1 MRPDDRLLSPGLLE
15 APVGSL
21 LARLADSV
29 SVGVAGVGGVAG
41 VATMG
46 GVEIR
51 CGAATA
57 ATAGTGAAEGA
68 GDAGVVGACTAG
80 EDDASDARE
89 LAGTCAGGR
98 GCGVLRC
105 GDTLGAAWAV
115 AARRGRF
122 GSAEVRDVSSAA
134 SASTPAAD
142 GAAGCA
148 AGVGDGTDAGGRT
161 GTGAVYVDGEEEP
174 ARPRTATPALLVER
188 RLLPG
193 AGDGAAVAGTVAG
206 VVADC
211 CSPGVVPGLK
221 SVSCESHERI
231 TKEGYHALGLASK
244 RVRASKPLREFLT
257 LSSSAGCAEGGAAA
271 VAGVAGVTS
280 VAAPP
285 VTAGAADGATVLG
298 AAAGTLPVTELRLE
312 GERGLTCCGPC
323 TTAETVTTCAL
334 GTAACERRRLP
345 KSALGAPPPRGES
358 GAGAAASACVV
369 AAGFWG
375 DAASPAAGA
384 AGLAASFGAAAAAA
398 SRGIAGAGAALGITS
413 GLSGRGLAIA
423 APTAGED
430 CARGRASPGAAGRA
444 IAGPAMLERDE
455 VTTAVGVGE
464 LPLDARD
471 EVDRGEGS
479 AARRSAR
486 SRISTLAAVRS
497 MGRSC
502 VPFSSLTKP
511 TLAMGDCVGS
521 RTLVGLR
528 RTTRRPTN
536 LGCFSRNAM
545 RAAPVVGLSAG

>member
-1 MRPDDRLLSPGLLE
+1 MLRPDERLLSPGLLE

-21 LARLADSV
+21 LARPAGGTALADSV
-29 SVGVAGVGGVAG
+29 SVAGVGGVAG

-46 GVEIR
+46 GVETR

-57 ATAGTGAAEGA
+57 ATAGAGAAEGA
-68 GDAGVVGACTAG
+68 GDAGVVGACTTAG
-80 EDDASDARE
+80 EDDVARE

-257 LSSSAGCAEGGAAA
+257 LSSSAG
-271 VAGVAGVTS
+271 
-280 VAAPP
+280 
-285 VTAGAADGATVLG
+285 
-298 AAAGTLPVTELRLE
+298 
-312 GERGLTCCGPC
+312 
-323 TTAETVTTCAL
+323 
-334 GTAACERRRLP
+334 
-345 KSALGAPPPRGES
+345 
-358 GAGAAASACVV
+358 
-369 AAGFWG
+369 
-375 DAASPAAGA
+375 
-384 AGLAASFGAAAAAA
+384 
-398 SRGIAGAGAALGITS
+398 
-413 GLSGRGLAIA
+413 
-423 APTAGED
+423 
-430 CARGRASPGAAGRA
+430 
-444 IAGPAMLERDE
+444 
-455 VTTAVGVGE
+455 
-464 LPLDARD
+464 
-471 EVDRGEGS
+471 
-479 AARRSAR
+479 
-486 SRISTLAAVRS
+486 
-497 MGRSC
+497 
-502 VPFSSLTKP
+502 
-511 TLAMGDCVGS
+511 
-521 RTLVGLR
+521 
-528 RTTRRPTN
+528 
-536 LGCFSRNAM
+536 
-545 RAAPVVGLSAG
+545 